1 MKVSGTGRSS
11 GPSAPRRSGKAQ
23 GSSGS
28 GFASHLQNS
37 TIDASD
43 STHGIDAPQ
52 ALSGIESLLAV
63 QSVDEDG
70 QGRGK
75 KRMLQHGEE
84 MLDRLEDI
92 RRGLLLG
99 TIPKSRLSQL
109 AQMVR
114 NKRDAG
120 ADPELSAI
128 LDEIELRAE
137 VELAKL
143 SR

>member
-11 GPSAPRRSGKAQ
+11 GTTGPRRAGKAQ
-23 GSSGS
+23 GTSGS
-28 GFASHLQNS
+28 GFASHLESPS
-37 TIDASD
+37 TD
-43 STHGIDAPQ
+43 SVDSAHGLDAPQ
-52 ALSGIESLLAV
+52 ALSSIESLLAV
-63 QSVDEDG
+63 QSVDADG

-75 KRMLQHGEE
+75 KRLLQRGEE
-84 MLDRLEDI
+84 LLDRLEDI

-99 TIPKSRLSQL
+99 TIPKSRLNQL

-114 NKRDAG
+114 NKREAG
-120 ADPELSAI
+120 ADPELAAI

>member
-11 GPSAPRRSGKAQ
+11 GTTGPRRTGKAQ
-23 GSSGS
+23 GSSSS
-28 GFASHLQNS
+28 GFASHLQS
-37 TIDASD
+37 PSVDGTDAAQ
-43 STHGIDAPQ
+43 GLDAPQ
-52 ALSGIESLLAV
+52 ALNSIESLLAI
-63 QSVDEDG
+63 QSVEPDG

-75 KRMLQHGEE
+75 KRMLQRGEDL
-84 MLDRLEDI
+84 LDRLEDI

-99 TIPKSRLSQL
+99 TIPKDRLNQL

-114 NKRDAG
+114 SKRDAG